1 MADRL
6 APLHLEGERD
16 SLDNA
21 RDALRIPLPVKATR
35 TLALAGLILALA
47 TALSAWGAHALRPQ
61 LPPERYFLWETAVR
75 YQYWQGLGLLGLA
88 ATRRT
93 LDGRGLRIAA
103 ALVFAGLLLFSGSL
117 YALALHAPRALGVL
131 TPVGGV
137 ASILGWLA
145 FAWGTW
151 RGRDIRSSP

>member
-1 MADRL
+1 M
-6 APLHLEGERD
+6 
-16 SLDNA
+16 
-21 RDALRIPLPVKATR
+21 KATR
-35 TLALAGLILALA
+35 TLALAGLVLALA
-47 TALSAWGAHALRPQ
+47 TALSALGAHALRPR
-61 LPPERYFLWETAVR
+61 LTPERYFLWETAVR

-93 LDGRGLRIAA
+93 LDAPGLRAAA

-117 YALALHAPRALGVL
+117 YALALDAPRPFGVL
-131 TPVGGV
+131 TPLGGV